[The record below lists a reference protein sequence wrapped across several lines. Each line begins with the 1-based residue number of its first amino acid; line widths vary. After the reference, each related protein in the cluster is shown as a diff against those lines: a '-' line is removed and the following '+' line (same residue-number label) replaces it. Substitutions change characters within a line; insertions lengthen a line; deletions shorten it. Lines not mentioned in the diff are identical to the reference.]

1 MSLPAPDDY
10 ADWKSYARAL
20 RSALEGAVQDPFM
33 PVQIGSGTI
42 SPGGGA
48 ATSVIMPP
56 GFRPIWLDAQAA
68 ALYLGNEDFDPPTA
82 PDLFQIDNANIID
95 AAISTNKVQALAI
108 TNGKIFDA
116 AVDTLK
122 LASNAVTN
130 AKVAAGAIG
139 SSNIIDLAVVTAKIG
154 DAAVLNAKIQDATIL
169 TGKIADAQITTAKVL
184 DAAVVTA
191 KIGDASIVTTKIG
204 DAQIVEAKIADLA
217 VNTGK
222 MANLAVTSAKIANLS
237 VGTAMIQ
244 DAAIVRAKIGAAAI
258 GTAEIDNAAITTAKI
273 GLAQITAALI
283 GALAVGAAAI
293 QDAAIGS
300 AKIADAAIGTAKI
313 ADASIT
319 SAKIVDLVVSKITA
333 GTLNAVID
341 VGTGMFKFAI
351 GTNSLY
357 LGRGFGTTNQFF
369 LWFGPNTY
377 TPATA
382 VESAAVMYLKTD
394 GSAYFGGSLSAGV
407 FKNAARTTST
417 LGAGLT
423 VETGA
428 FGSNGN
434 PRLYVASLDSLL
446 DILVNT
452 SGSFSGTPTAE
463 IAIDKY
469 SAGSWTELTRT
480 TITGS
485 YTGGAGAGP
494 YFNGEHALAQIAGSV
509 SFTDNSGGLSVENLR
524 ARIISRGYGT
534 FSGTAVSQTIT
545 QQLSIV
551 STESP

>member
-1 MSLPAPDDY
+1 MALPSPEDY
-10 ADWKSYARAL
+10 ADWRPFARAL
-20 RSALEGAVQDPFM
+20 LGALDALGLDPFM
-33 PVQIGSGTI
+33 PQVVGSGI
-42 SPGGGA
+42 IAPPAGGGGSGVA
-48 ATSVIMPP
+48 PLPA
-56 GFRPIWLDAQAA
+56 GYRPVWLSQADAE
-68 ALYLGNEDFDPPTA
+68 LFLGNPEFSPPVA
-82 PDLFQIDNANIID
+82 ADLFQIDNQNIID
-95 AAISTNKVQALAI
+95 AAISTSKVQALAI

-116 AVDTLK
+116 AIDTLK

-341 VGTGMFKFAI
+341 IGTGMFRFNI
-351 GTNSLY
+351 GGSVLM
-357 LGRGFGTTNQFF
+357 LGRGFGSTGQFF
-369 LWFGPNTY
+369 LWFGPNSY
-377 TPATA
+377 TESTAT
-382 VESAAVMYLKTD
+382 EAAGTVWLKTNGD
-394 GSAYFGGSLSAGV
+394 AYFGGSLSAGI
-407 FKNAARTTST
+407 FKNAAQSTST
-417 LGAGLT
+417 TGAGLT
-423 VETGA
+423 IETGT

-434 PRLYVASLDSLL
+434 PRQYVASIDSHL
-446 DILVNT
+446 DILVNA
-452 SGSFSGTPTAE
+452 SGSWSGSPSAQ
-463 IAIDKY
+463 IAIDRY
-469 SAGSWTELTRT
+469 SAGVWTQLAIT
-480 TITGS
+480 TISGYYDS
-485 YTGGAGAGP
+485 PGP
-494 YFNGEHALAQIAGSV
+494 FFSGEHAWAHIVGSV
-509 SFTDNSGGLSVENLR
+509 TFTDTSGGLSVENLR
-524 ARIISRGYGT
+524 ARIVSRGYGT
-534 FSGTAVSQTIT
+534 FTGSATSQTIT
-545 QQLSIV
+545 QRLGII
-551 STESP
+551 STEQP